1 MTKVYKN
8 SNIKNKIHTIAKDE
22 YMGWIKCLILEC
34 TRKPIKSFC
43 LFLIMTIIFI
53 GTLIGIQVYH
63 SADYSKE
70 KALEQIGAYILLELK
85 DEYKDEKQNITD
97 DMKRKIG
104 ELDYVNGINQ
114 SVVEYAIPVNFLNSK
129 KYTGGKYPD
138 VDKRSYQDFI
148 DLTPDSVI
156 IDANLDCT
164 LIDDFRLGK
173 SELIKGENVSSENKG
188 VVIEQ
193 TLAELNDLEIGD
205 KIVLTSIHDMEVE
218 TEIKGIYKTKAS
230 FDLTPDNMIG
240 EAVFAM
246 SPYNKIYASLEVG
259 LQLYEKKEEEL
270 SLCIYVDQ
278 VSNVQKVG
286 NKIKELEFD
295 WNKYGLF
302 NMTSTMYG
310 MKCEQIEAISNYA
323 KIIYVYSIL
332 IGAIILSLVLSVYV
346 KYYCYDA
353 GIFISIG
360 ASKGRI
366 VLQYLS
372 SILIIMAGSAFVSIV
387 CSLILGHKVV
397 DFFDVQTQSN
407 YIVQSYFLNGFE
419 DSYKIQKRILGMRQ
433 YVMFFLGTIGLT
445 MFSCMPLIIEL
456 LHFQPRKILE
466 IERE

>member
-1 MTKVYKN
+1 
-8 SNIKNKIHTIAKDE
+8 
-22 YMGWIKCLILEC
+22 MGWIKCLILEC
-34 TRKPIKSFC
+34 TRKPVKSFC

-53 GTLIGIQVYH
+53 GTLMGIQVYH

-85 DEYKDEKQNITD
+85 DEHNDEKQNITD
-97 DMKRKIG
+97 DMKREIEEIDHIVG
-104 ELDYVNGINQ
+104 LNQ
-114 SVVEYAIPVNFLNSK
+114 SIVEYAIPVNFLNSK
-129 KYTGGKYPD
+129 KHTGGQYPD
-138 VDKRSYQDFI
+138 VDKSLYQDYV

-156 IDANLDCT
+156 IDANSDCT

-173 SELIKGENVSSENKG
+173 SALIKGENVSYDNKG
-188 VVIEQ
+188 IVIEQ
-193 TLAELNDLEIGD
+193 TLAELNDLDVGD
-205 KIVLTSIHDMEVE
+205 KIILTSIHGIEVE

-230 FDLTPDNMIG
+230 FDLTQDNMIG

-259 LQLYEKKEEEL
+259 LQLYEKEKEEL

-278 VSNVQKVG
+278 VSNVQTVG
-286 NKIKELEFD
+286 EEIKALEFD

-302 NMTSTMYG
+302 NMTSSMYG
-310 MKCEQIEAISNYA
+310 MKCEQIETISNYA

-332 IGAIILSLVLSVYV
+332 IGAIVLSLVLSVYV

-353 GIFISIG
+353 GIFISLG
-360 ASKGRI
+360 TGKGRI
-366 VLQYLS
+366 VLQYLC

-387 CSLILGHKVV
+387 CSLILGQKVV
-397 DFFDVQTQSN
+397 DFLDLQTQSN
-407 YIVQSYFLNGFE
+407 YIVESYFLNGFE
-419 DSYKIQKRILGMRQ
+419 DSYKIQKRVLGMRQ
-433 YVMFFLGTIGLT
+433 YVMFFLGAIGIIML
-445 MFSCMPLIIEL
+445 SCMPLIIEL